1 MNDVFVE
8 HAKELEIKYG
18 DKELAW
24 NDPDQHQFFVPKRA
38 RWYYDDTFGKLD
50 KITPISS
57 LTSNIGEELDKAMA
71 ALEDN
76 NSNLEGVLR
85 NIVFNDKDKLK
96 DETLSELIKHYSRI
110 ALGNRDLS
118 DPDLLG
124 RAYEYLISKFA
135 DDAGKKGGEFYT
147 PQKVVELIVRL
158 LKTKEGMRI
167 NDPTVGSGGFL
178 INTINYLREQ
188 REKKGKDIRHPP
200 IDITLTGQEKN
211 VNTWG
216 ICKMNMLLHG
226 LPDVR
231 IEKGDTI
238 RDPKLVEGNQLMK
251 FDRVMANPPFS
262 LKKWGR
268 EDIENDPFNRFKFG
282 IPPKSYGDLAFLQ
295 HMYATL
301 NDQGILGIVMPHGV
315 LFRGG
320 AEGKIRKGLLEEDV
334 IEAVIGLPS
343 NLFYGTGIPG
353 CVIIINKN
361 KAKSRENKILFIH
374 AADEFENGKNQNFLR
389 DKDIQKIVETFDSFE
404 TINKNFED
412 YERYARVVDMD
423 EIRENDYVLNI
434 TRYVDTSEPEEEID
448 LKEAV
453 REWKH
458 AMKERDKT
466 TKIVEEYLEEL
477 GINVE

>member
-1 MNDVFVE
+1 
-8 HAKELEIKYG
+8 
-18 DKELAW
+18 
-24 NDPDQHQFFVPKRA
+24 
-38 RWYYDDTFGKLD
+38 
-50 KITPISS
+50 
-57 LTSNIGEELDKAMA
+57 MA

-96 DETLSELIKHYSRI
+96 DETLSELIKHYSKI
-110 ALGNRDLS
+110 ALGNKDLS

-135 DDAGKKGGEFYT
+135 DDSGKKGGEFYT
-147 PQKVVELIVRL
+147 LQKVVELIVRL

-188 REKKGKDIRHPP
+188 RERQEKDIPHPP

-238 RDPKLVEGNQLMK
+238 RNPKLIERNQLMK

-268 EDIENDPFNRFKFG
+268 EDVENDPFNRFKFG

-301 NDQGILGIVMPHGV
+301 NNQGILGIVMRHGV

-389 DKDIQKIVETFDSFE
+389 DKDIHKIVETFNSLE
-404 TINKNFED
+404 TINKNSED
-412 YERYARVVDMD
+412 YERYARVVDMN

-458 AMKERDKT
+458 AMKKEISEKRKENPEFYDSLSQRLE
-466 TKIVEEYLEEL
+466 KI
-477 GINVE
+477 I